1 MDVDF
6 IQIKEAVQKRDDFLR
21 DHPELIP
28 LQDEINRA
36 LIEAGCDK
44 RKRNSLLQLMLLES
58 WSRIT
63 RI

>member
-1 MDVDF
+1 MGVDF
-6 IQIKEAVQKRDDFLR
+6 FQIKEAVQKRDDFLR

-28 LQDEINRA
+28 LQDEINRV
-36 LIEAGCDK
+36 LIEVGSDK
-44 RKRNSLLQLMLLES
+44 RKRNTLLQLMLLES

>member
-1 MDVDF
+1 MGVDF
-6 IQIKEAVQKRDDFLR
+6 IEIKEAVQKRDDFLR

-28 LQDEINRA
+28 LQDEINHA
-36 LIEAGCDK
+36 LKEAGRDK
-44 RKRNSLLQLMLLES
+44 RKRNTILQLMLLES